1 MAVNSRQNNLFAAED
16 WAVAYQAYSQVDFQA
31 YDFDTIRNAM
41 VEYIKTNFPENFNDY
56 TESSEFIAII
66 E

>member
-16 WAVAYQAYSQVDFQA
+16 WSVAYQAYSQVDFQA

-41 VEYIKTNFPENFNDY
+41 VEYIKTNFVTKTKTKKLSAAY
-56 TESSEFIAII
+56 KIRV
-66 E
+66 